1 MKKLVTIVIPARND
15 SYYDN
20 FSSIINFLINY
31 SLSKIFELKFE
42 NIFEILLV
50 DWGSKD
56 RLNQDV
62 YIPRKFRK
70 NIKIIHVSNQGN
82 KGFQNYFNVGQVQ
95 NFGLKLCKTKF
106 CYLTHADQI
115 YSKSFYVNLVN
126 FVKYKYLSKNKTEN
140 SLLYIPRKFIDSN
153 YFSSYP
159 KEQTIDDYFD
169 NLSFVTQK
177 WKNDQYYVGG
187 GHSGWFGTKKILE
200 KYGGLKED
208 LILENKKDIIGSD
221 VEFYQRFSQYI
232 NFYDSSNFG
241 IFAFRYPYFF
251 SKNRNLNLLR
261 RMPPL
266 IIDDA
271 KKIKIKKK
279 NFEIEKFNNKKIK
292 KLSKLPKYN
301 IIFGGNTTQ
310 VRKYFHYAK
319 FEIVDK
325 ANENLKKNFLIRE
338 FLIESIFSKKII
350 SYLEYGYNGHSVIS
364 VIGNLFKGID
374 ILAADFTFKYKKQKI
389 HQRLFKLAYFFH
401 SKKIIER
408 YGKTKLISFKNIYQ
422 SSFIFSYLQK
432 EKLKTIM
439 TVNPDKI
446 NIKLF
451 KTNILKIKHIFYCI
465 IITSN
470 TKKFNFLKKDFNKVN
485 VYKDLIIYFNKL
497 NTKGESKLTYLNL
510 KYYFYRIIKIFFSA

>member
-1 MKKLVTIVIPARND
+1 MKKLITIVIPTRND
-15 SYYDN
+15 SYYEN
-20 FSSIINFLINY
+20 FSSIIDFLTNY

-42 NIFEILLV
+42 NIFEILLI

-56 RLNQDV
+56 RLNQSI
-62 YIPRKFRK
+62 YIPKKFRK
-70 NIKIIHVSNQGN
+70 NIKIIHVSSQDN
-82 KGFQNYFNVGQVQ
+82 KGFENYFNVGKVQ
-95 NFGLKLCKTKF
+95 NFGLKLCNTKF
-106 CYLTHADQI
+106 CYLAHADQI

-126 FVKYKYLSKNKTEN
+126 FVKYKYLSKNQTEN

-153 YFSSYP
+153 YFSYYP
-159 KEQTIDDYFD
+159 KEKTIDEYFA

-200 KYGGLKED
+200 RYGGLKED

-221 VEFYQRFSQYI
+221 LESYQRFSQYI

-251 SKNRNLNLLR
+251 STNRNLNLLR
-261 RMPPL
+261 RKPPF

-279 NFEIEKFNNKKIK
+279 NFEIEKFNEKKIK
-292 KLSKLPKYN
+292 NLSKLPKYN
-301 IIFGGNTTQ
+301 EIFTQKTTQ
-310 VRKYFHYAK
+310 VKKYFYYAK
-319 FEIVDK
+319 YEMVDK
-325 ANENLKKNFLIRE
+325 INENLKKNFLIRE
-338 FLIESIFSKKII
+338 FLIKNINSKKII

-364 VIGNLFKGID
+364 TIGNLFKGID

-389 HQRLFKLAYFFH
+389 HQRLFKLANFFH
-401 SKKIIER
+401 RNENISR

-446 NIKLF
+446 NISLF
-451 KTNILKIKHIFYCI
+451 KTNILKIKNIFYCI

-470 TKKFNFLKKDFNKVN
+470 TKKFDFLKKDFYKINA
-485 VYKDLIIYFNKL
+485 YKDTIIYFNKL
-497 NTKGESKLTYLNL
+497 NPKDESKLKYLNI
-510 KYYFYRIIKIFFSA
+510 KYYLYRTIKIFFSA